1 MDHLSRLTV
10 LHVDIFTCGLIQ
22 KINFSFK
29 NQPLKLT
36 LYLHVC
42 ICIKGT
48 RLHLI
53 GPCIYIVHWIKSHT
67 CLVRE
72 SFLMMRLDMQ
82 NNRNVFLVPL
92 GQLYLCKCIVRL

>member
-10 LHVDIFTCGLIQ
+10 LHVDIFTYGLIQ
-22 KINFSFK
+22 KIHSPFK

-36 LYLHVC
+36 LYLHVG
-42 ICIKGT
+42 ICFKGT

-92 GQLYLCKCIVRL
+92 GQLYLCKCIVCL